1 MLDKKFNK
9 EGSFFMSKYSK
20 EFKLEVVKYYLQE
33 HHSYS
38 ECCKKFNI
46 PSMTPIKQ
54 WVDKYQLYG
63 VEGIFKNLKSSYDGN
78 FKQNVVEYMHTNH
91 LSATET
97 ANYFKL
103 GNHSVVLKWERIY
116 YEEGPQGLYIE
127 RRGRNKNMN
136 SKPKKKKIDKEIEED
151 LMAENQRLRMENE
164 YLKKIKCLSSGKNQ
178 AREQEKVIVVNEL
191 RQKYSL
197 RELLKL
203 AEMPRSTFYYH

>member
-1 MLDKKFNK
+1 M
-9 EGSFFMSKYSK
+9 
-20 EFKLEVVKYYLQE
+20 V
-33 HHSYS
+33 
-38 ECCKKFNI
+38 I
-46 PSMTPIKQ
+46 
-54 WVDKYQLYG
+54 
-63 VEGIFKNLKSSYDGN
+63 

-164 YLKKIKCLSSGKNQ
+164 YLKKLNALVQERIK
-178 AREQEKVIVVNEL
+178 RENK
-191 RQKYSL
+191 K
-197 RELLKL
+197 K
-203 AEMPRSTFYYH
+203 